1 MNISVRLRPHSALRL
16 SALYPRRFSRISR
29 KTRVASVLLNN
40 TRMRI
45 ARSSRSPARRSRL
58 VFTSPA
64 AAQVPPP
71 APSTQKPPTA
81 FANVDLPTWMRIGVE
96 YRGRLEGFTGGGFAD
111 DREDL
116 YWLNRFRVTARFSMK
131 PWLSAAVQAQDA
143 RVEGRNG
150 SHHRRPVPR
159 SVRPATR
166 ACGRRHVREE
176 PVRAARGTAGAGVRR
191 PAARR
196 TRQLAQ
202 HRALVRCR
210 ARRLPPQEAARR
222 RLRRL
227 RCRHR
232 HG

>member
-1 MNISVRLRPHSALRL
+1 MRIHAAAVL
-16 SALYPRRFSRISR
+16 SARRIS
-29 KTRVASVLLNN
+29 
-40 TRMRI
+40 
-45 ARSSRSPARRSRL
+45 SRLHCTRSRADCRR
-58 VFTSPA
+58 PRHRHR
-64 AAQVPPP
+64 Q
-71 APSTQKPPTA
+71 PPTA
-81 FANVDLPTWMRIGVE
+81 FANLDLPTWMRFGVE

-150 SHHRRPVPR
+150 TTTGAPFRDQI
-159 SVRPATR
+159 RPA
-166 ACGRRHVREE
+166 ACARRRRHLREE
-176 PVRAARGTAGAGVRR
+176 PLRAAWRTAGARVRR
-191 PAARR
+191 SAARR

-210 ARRLPPQEAARR
+210 ARRLPPQETARR
-222 RLRRL
+222 WLRRL
-227 RCRHR
+227 CCRHR